1 MPLELREVLLLL
13 RQRKGMRQGELA
25 AKAGVTTQT
34 VGRIE
39 RGDVEPELSTLKAL
53 AGALGVTVAELHQ
66 PEQLLDLSPAPA
78 REVSALDVDVSD
90 GYVPDDIPVVREGDA
105 TPEPDVTR
113 DVTQVEI
120 LGWMSRPFNVR
131 DSQAFGVQVQGDSMI
146 PVYRPGHRVVVSPH
160 TPVGDGDEVY
170 VELVSGEHLIKVA
183 RRTDG
188 GWLLESTNP
197 AYPSRYVRKDEV
209 ASIHPI
215 VWAERKP
222 GRLRVARGERRGRG
236 ETPSP

>member
-1 MPLELREVLLLL
+1 MVRRLRDD
-13 RQRKGMRQGELA
+13 RGWSQGELA
-25 AKAGVTTQT
+25 AQAGLHVS
-34 VGRIE
+34 VIVR
-39 RGDVEPELSTLKAL
+39 VEKSRNVETGSLQAIAEAFGLSIAKLYSLVPGHAQE
-53 AGALGVTVAELHQ
+53 G
-66 PEQLLDLSPAPA
+66 SP
-78 REVSALDVDVSD
+78 LDVDVTD

-131 DSQAFGVQVQGDSMI
+131 DVDAFGVQVQGDSMI
-146 PVYRPGHRVVVSPH
+146 PVYRPGHRVVVSPR

-183 RRTDG
+183 RRTEG

-197 AYPSRYVRKDEV
+197 AYPSRYVRKDEI

-236 ETPSP
+236 ETTQ